1 MIELKEGGGAVT
13 FVVRVVPRTSRDA
26 IEGEWQ
32 GALKIRLAAPP
43 VDDRANKALIKF
55 LAGCLNIPPSA
66 VRIVAGAHSRTK
78 RVEIKGASAKQVRG
92 LLLDENRK

>member
-1 MIELKEGGGAVT
+1 MIELKERGGAVT
-13 FVVRVVPRTSRDA
+13 FVVRVVPRASRDA
-26 IEGEWQ
+26 IDGEWQ

-66 VRIVAGAHSRTK
+66 VRIVAGARSRTK
-78 RVEIKGASAKQVRG
+78 RVEIRGASAAQVRG
-92 LLLDENRK
+92 LLPDENRK